1 MSEPVKTKKT
11 FIQRIKNMG
20 PGAIV
25 TAAVVGPGT
34 VTSCGLAGFNFSFA
48 LAWALLFSVI
58 AMAIMQRMT
67 GKIGLAGGMG
77 LSDAIREAFKNSVW
91 RIPLTVLIIIALF
104 CGNCA
109 YQAGNVVGAATG
121 VSILFGDHRLIYC
134 LIISAAAL
142 ALVLS
147 GSIKYI
153 ANVLT
158 GIVFLMA
165 IVFLITAIVVKPDLG
180 ALIKGMF
187 APSIPDGATLT
198 SIALIGTTLVPY
210 CLYLHASTA
219 ASKKAA
225 DPDMDVEDALI
236 DNTYDS
242 VTNAV
247 LTAIISISIMVVGCS
262 LALRGETV
270 SGVADLA
277 AGLEPVAGTWAKAI
291 FALGIFAAGI
301 SSATTAPL
309 AATYVITGILGWST
323 DLKDKKF
330 RTIALIV
337 FALGCV
343 VAIMGGTPTSIIT
356 MAQAINGV
364 ALPLS
369 VCMVVY
375 VANKSEILGK
385 YVNKTVMNV
394 LGLLVLVIT
403 LFMAY
408 RTFVVYAPQII
419 GWFA

>member
-1 MSEPVKTKKT
+1 MNEQATKKT

-34 VTSCGLAGFNFSFA
+34 VTSCGTAGFNFGYT

-67 GKIGLAGGMG
+67 AKIGLYGGMG
-77 LSDAIREAFKNSVW
+77 LADAIRETFKSSPW
-91 RIPLTVLIIIALF
+91 RIPLSVLIILAIFA
-104 CGNCA
+104 GNCA
-109 YQAGNVVGAATG
+109 YQAGNVVGASTG
-121 VSILFGDHRLIYC
+121 VSIMFGDHRVAYC
-134 LIISAAAL
+134 LVISAAAL

-158 GIVFLMA
+158 GLVFVMA
-165 IVFLITAIVVKPDLG
+165 IVFLITAVIVKPDMG
-180 ALIKGMF
+180 ALLAGMVT
-187 APSIPDGATLT
+187 PQIPDGALLNA
-198 SIALIGTTLVPY
+198 IALIGTTLVPY
-210 CLYLHASTA
+210 CLYLHASTS
-219 ASKKAA
+219 ASKKEAA
-225 DPDMDVEDALI
+225 PDMDVDDALV
-236 DNTYDS
+236 DASYDS

-247 LTAIISISIMVVGCS
+247 LTAVISISIMVVGCS
-262 LALRGETV
+262 LALQGETV
-270 SGVADLA
+270 KGVADLA
-277 AGLEPVAGTWAKAI
+277 AGLEPLAGSWAKAI
-291 FALGIFAAGI
+291 FSLGIFSAGI

-330 RTIALIV
+330 RTVALIV
-337 FALGCV
+337 FVLGCV

-356 MAQAINGV
+356 IAQAVNGV

-375 VANKSEILGK
+375 VTTRSDIMGK

-394 LGLLVLVIT
+394 LGILVLVIT

-408 RTFVVYAPQII
+408 RTFVVYAPQIVA
-419 GWFA
+419 WFN

>member
-1 MSEPVKTKKT
+1 MNNTTKKT
-11 FIQRIKNMG
+11 FVQRMKNMG

-34 VTSCGLAGFNFSFA
+34 VTSCGLAGYNFSFA

-67 GKIGLAGGMG
+67 GKIGLVSGLG
-77 LSDAIREAFKNSVW
+77 LSDAIRVAFQTSVW

-121 VSILFGDHRLIYC
+121 VSIVFGDHRLIYC
-134 LIISAAAL
+134 LLISAAAL

-153 ANVLT
+153 SKVLT

-165 IVFLITAIVVKPDLG
+165 IVFLITAIIVKPDMG
-180 ALIKGMF
+180 ALLAGLF
-187 APSIPDGATLT
+187 SPSIPSGATLT
-198 SIALIGTTLVPY
+198 AIALIGTTLVPY
-210 CLYLHASTA
+210 CLYLHASTC

-225 DPDMDVEDALI
+225 APDMDVDDALV

-242 VTNAV
+242 VSNAI
-247 LTAIISISIMVVGCS
+247 LTLIISVSIMVVGCS

-270 SGVADLA
+270 TGVADLA
-277 AGLEPVAGTWAKAI
+277 GGLEPLAGAFAKGF

-330 RTIALIV
+330 RIIAFVV
-337 FALGCV
+337 FAIGCV
-343 VAIMGGTPTSIIT
+343 VAILGGTPTNIIT
-356 MAQAINGV
+356 IAQAINGV

-369 VCMVVY
+369 VCMVIY
-375 VANKSEILGK
+375 VANKSGILNQ

-394 LGLLVLVIT
+394 LGSLVLVIT

-408 RTFVVYAPQII
+408 RTFVVYAPKIVA
-419 GWFA
+419 WFL

>member
-1 MSEPVKTKKT
+1 MSETTNKKG
-11 FIQRIKNMG
+11 FVQRMKNMG

-34 VTSCGLAGFNFSFA
+34 VTSCGLAGYNFSFA

-67 GKIGLAGGMG
+67 GKIGLVSGMG
-77 LSDAIREAFKNSVW
+77 LSDAIRETFKNSAW
-91 RIPLTVLIIIALF
+91 RIPLTVLIIIAIF

-121 VSILFGDHRLIYC
+121 VSIMFGDHRTLYC

-142 ALVLS
+142 ALVLT

-153 ANVLT
+153 SKVLT
-158 GIVFLMA
+158 YIVFLMA
-165 IVFLITAIVVKPDLG
+165 IVFLITAIIVKPDLG
-180 ALIKGMF
+180 ALVKGMF

-198 SIALIGTTLVPY
+198 AIALIGTTLVPY
-210 CLYLHASTA
+210 CLYLHASTS

-225 DPDMDVEDALI
+225 APNMDVEDALI

-242 VTNAV
+242 VTNAI

-277 AGLEPVAGTWAKAI
+277 AGLEPLAGTFAKFI
-291 FALGIFAAGI
+291 FSVGIFAAGI

-309 AATYVITGILGWST
+309 AATYVITGMLGWST
-323 DLKDKKF
+323 DLKDKRF
-330 RTIALIV
+330 RIVALVV

-343 VAIMGGTPTSIIT
+343 VAIMGGTPTNIIT

-375 VANKSEILGK
+375 VATRSNLLGK
-385 YVNKTVMNV
+385 YVNKAVMNV
-394 LGLLVLVIT
+394 LGILVLIIT

-408 RTFVVYAPQII
+408 RTFVVYAPQIM